1 MIIKKISRRNIFY
14 KKIIKTKEQEEM
26 VNVDN
31 EVENFI
37 KKCFLKKLLK

>member
-14 KKIIKTKEQEEM
+14 KKIIKTKEQEEI

-31 EVENFI
+31 EVENF
-37 KKCFLKKLLK
+37 KKEMFS

>member
-31 EVENFI
+31 EVENF
-37 KKCFLKKLLK
+37 KKEMFS

>member
-1 MIIKKISRRNIFY
+1 MSRNIFY

-31 EVENFI
+31 EVENFK

>member
-1 MIIKKISRRNIFY
+1 MIIKKILIRNIFY

-31 EVENFI
+31 EVQNFK